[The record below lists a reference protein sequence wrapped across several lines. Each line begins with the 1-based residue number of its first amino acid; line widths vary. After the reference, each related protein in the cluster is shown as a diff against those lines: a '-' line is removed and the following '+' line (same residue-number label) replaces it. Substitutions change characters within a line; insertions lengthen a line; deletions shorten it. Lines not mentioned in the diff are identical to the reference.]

1 MQFYIVYI
9 KEAHP
14 VDGWRTR
21 GNDRSGIKVKQPKTE
36 KERRAVASTCVKK
49 LKLTLPTLLDD
60 MKNSTDGKYSGWPDR
75 LFVIDHEGKVSFK
88 CAPGPRGFDPKSWEK
103 GIAAAVKKAPPLKK
117 KKTAKKSTKKDGKDD
132 GAKKDE
138 GDTPAESDGKKDED
152 ETPEKKEEGGK

>member
-21 GNDRSGIKVKQPKTE
+21 GNDRKGIKVKQPKTE

-60 MKNSTDGKYSGWPDR
+60 LKNTTDGKYSAWPDR

-117 KKTAKKSTKKDGKDD
+117 TKKKSTKKGSKKADD
-132 GAKKDE
+132 TDEDAKKDE
-138 GDTPAESDGKKDED
+138 GEGDAKKDED
-152 ETPEKKEEGGK
+152 APPAKKEEGGGK